1 MIFQNQT
8 LEGGL
13 IDKFQL
19 NSFQD
24 FLKDFKIE
32 INQPEPSYINST
44 RMGQI
49 MAIPQSPDISIR
61 LTFWHSKY
69 MDLIVNH
76 EIDKYNRFL
85 SMKKADYVTDLIV
98 YDDNQTFYFH
108 NVMLYSTQE
117 DPKTDNL
124 IMEFSAEYYDYDV
137 TYNANSF
144 TPKISIKTP
153 KYYANDVDIY
163 E

>member
-1 MIFQNQT
+1 
-8 LEGGL
+8 
-13 IDKFQL
+13 
-19 NSFQD
+19 
-24 FLKDFKIE
+24 
-32 INQPEPSYINST
+32 
-44 RMGQI
+44 MGQT

-85 SMKKADYVTDLIV
+85 NMKKADYVTDLIV
-98 YDDNQTFYFH
+98 YDDNQTIYFH
-108 NVMLYSTQE
+108 NVMLHSTQE

-124 IMEFSAEYYDYDV
+124 IMEFSAEYYDV

>member
-24 FLKDFKIE
+24 FLRDFKME
-32 INQPEPSYINST
+32 INQPGPSYINST

-98 YDDNQTFYFH
+98 YDDNQTIYFH
-108 NVMLYSTQE
+108 NVMLRSTQE

-124 IMEFSAEYYDYDV
+124 IMEFSAEYYDV
-137 TYNANSF
+137 TYNINSF